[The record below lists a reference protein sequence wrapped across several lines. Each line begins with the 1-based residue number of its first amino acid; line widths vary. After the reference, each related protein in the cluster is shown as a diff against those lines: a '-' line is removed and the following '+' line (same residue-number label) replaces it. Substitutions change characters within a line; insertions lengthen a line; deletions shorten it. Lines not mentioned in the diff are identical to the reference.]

1 MLTWSFHEIALGQLN
16 PFPSLADLGF
26 LLMVPFFIMG
36 ITFASSERRHL
47 GSGRLTT
54 SNLVVTTTGLLLIV
68 PIWLLDALSATQNDW
83 LYVAIALSW
92 AVGYSTAFI
101 HGCVALWTHEWG
113 AKRPVLLLIVAALG
127 THALVSVI
135 YTEALLR
142 NDYGVGSWFD
152 VLWLLAFALFWCAA
166 GERERMPQ
174 ETLEQKSL
182 GDDVERIGVADNL
195 LSAAL
200 VAGTF
205 GVVSSSAATPRHL
218 DAILVTLGIAFS
230 TALAW
235 RGWEFY
241 QVRGRVLAQREAL
254 VARLRELGGGGRSG
268 EPSEVRLPGGDE
280 PRDPDA
286 ADRRAR
292 HGRPARR
299 GRACPDKAE
308 GLRRRDPHLGRHL
321 LSVINDIL
329 DFSRLQAGRLEL
341 ERVDFSVPGLLDEVR
356 SLLAPPARERGL
368 ELRFELDEHSPPIGV
383 GDPTR
388 LRQVLLNLVGN
399 ALKFTHK
406 GGVAVAVSSRPEGE
420 GRVRLRFEVRDT
432 GIGMTPGQAAG
443 LFRAFAQADRSTA
456 RRYGGSGLG
465 LAISKRLVEAMGGRD
480 RGRERARRGQPV
492 LVRGRARGRRRGGGV
507 RAGRLR
513 PGLGAAAAAAAGRGH
528 RAQPGPAGRHA
539 RPARARGGVRRGRG
553 GGGGAG
559 VAGRVRRG
567 ADGRADAGDGRGGGD
582 PPHPRAAAAGRAGA
596 DRGADR
602 ERDGERAGAVP
613 RGRDGRARHEAG
625 RLGGAVRRPGPPRRR
640 GCGCRYH

>member
-254 VARLRELGGGGRSG
+254 VARLRELGAAAEAASQAKSDFLAAMSHEIRTPLTGVLGVADLLAA
-268 EPSEVRLPGGDE
+268 EPLGAKQKGYVASIRT
-280 PRDPDA
+280 A
-286 ADRRAR
+286 
-292 HGRPARR
+292 
-299 GRACPDKAE
+299 
-308 GLRRRDPHLGRHL
+308 GRHL
-321 LSVINDIL
+321 FSVVNDIL

-388 LRQVLLNLVGN
+388 L
-399 ALKFTHK
+399 
-406 GGVAVAVSSRPEGE
+406 
-420 GRVRLRFEVRDT
+420 
-432 GIGMTPGQAAG
+432 QA
-443 LFRAFAQADRSTA
+443 
-456 RRYGGSGLG
+456 
-465 LAISKRLVEAMGGRD
+465 
-480 RGRERARRGQPV
+480 
-492 LVRGRARGRRRGGGV
+492 
-507 RAGRLR
+507 
-513 PGLGAAAAAAAGRGH
+513 GA
-528 RAQPGPAGRHA
+528 AQPGRQ
-539 RPARARGGVRRGRG
+539 RAQVHPQGRGRG
-553 GGGGAG
+553 GGLEPPGGRGAG
-559 VAGRVRRG
+559 AAAVRGARHRDRDDAGAGGEAVRRLQPG
-567 ADGRADAGDGRGGGD
+567 RPLDDAPVRRERARAGDQQAPGRGHGRRDRGGERARVGSLFWFEAPFGVGDAAVASGRAGFDPASVRPLRLLLAEDIELNRDLLGDMLGRHGHEVVFAEDGAEAVE
-582 PPHPRAAAAGRAGA
+582 RAAAGGFDLVLMDVQMPVMDGVEATRRIRALPPPAGR
-596 DRGADR
+596 
-602 ERDGERAGAVP
+602 
-613 RGRDGRARHEAG
+613 
-625 RLGGAVRRPGPPRRR
+625 
-640 GCGCRYH
+640 CRSWR